1 MEERI
6 IDDEYGR
13 GVRLKKTKDGYV
25 DVTDAE
31 LETENSEAEGEEA
44 VFEFPTFDTDEY
56 DEDLV
61 GLTPEE
67 AAARLKQRE
76 EEAAKRKADYER
88 CCKEGD
94 ELLATGSFRAAE
106 LKFEKALA
114 LDEEASEASLGYW
127 RAKTSNFADPDVL
140 ISEYAKAGVESLEND
155 LGEKATQEM
164 KKEYKGVFE
173 KRVEELSEEEAP
185 LAESVE
191 EKQAARRVVL
201 KERVKR
207 STIGFLV
214 GLIPTAV
221 MLVLTIVFGFSNF
234 TTRENTFVLPTILCG
249 AGFLIF
255 FIVFIALAN
264 KWINDLRMRS
274 ANERLS
280 STADGARLV
289 DIREYKALYLALLEG
304 TESVEREE
312 RDKTD
317 KTEEEK

>member
-31 LETENSEAEGEEA
+31 VETDAGEMDGEDA
-44 VFEFPTFDTDEY
+44 VFEFPTFDTDED

-67 AAARLKQRE
+67 AAALRKQKEE
-76 EEAAKRKADYER
+76 EEAQRKADYER

-94 ELLATGSFRAAE
+94 ELLETGSFRAAE
-106 LKFEKALA
+106 LKFEKALG
-114 LDEEASEASLGYW
+114 LDEEASEASVGYW
-127 RAKTSNFADPDVL
+127 RAKTSNFTDPDVL
-140 ISEYAKAGVESLEND
+140 ISEYAKAGIESLEHD
-155 LGEKATQEM
+155 LGDKAVEIL
-164 KKEYKGVFE
+164 KKEHKGAFE

-185 LAESVE
+185 LAACVE
-191 EKQAARRVVL
+191 EKQATRRDVL
-201 KERVKR
+201 KARVKR
-207 STIGFLV
+207 STITFLAA
-214 GLIPTAV
+214 LIPTAV
-221 MLVLTIVFGFSNF
+221 MLVLTIVFGLSNF

-255 FIVFIALAN
+255 FIAFIVFAN
-264 KWINDLRMRS
+264 KWINDLRMRA
-274 ANERLS
+274 ANERLA

-289 DIREYKALYLALLEG
+289 EIREYKDLYLALIKGE
-304 TESVEREE
+304 
-312 RDKTD
+312 K
-317 KTEEEK
+317 EEKTTKDEEK